1 MAAEERAGAP
11 ALRKTDDYEAVRA
24 LATRSGLEDGTF
36 EHVVTAWGYFIG
48 DGLVGCAALKE
59 EDGRYAVEWLAVS
72 EGLRGKGLG
81 RMLVGMVEAE
91 ARMRGADRV
100 WALARAPRFFERIGY
115 RVSTPAEAGGPMM
128 SNCLLCSQYQRSC
141 FPAVMVK
148 QLPPQQNAHQRHV

>member
-1 MAAEERAGAP
+1 MALDEQARAP
-11 ALRKTDDYEAVRA
+11 SLRKTDDYEAVRA
-24 LATRSGLEDGTF
+24 LAIRSGLEDGTF

-48 DGLVGCAALKE
+48 EELVGCAALKQ
-59 EDGRYAVEWLAVS
+59 DGGRFAVEWLAVS

-91 ARMRGADRV
+91 ARMRGAERV
-100 WALARAPRFFERIGY
+100 WALARAPRFFERIGF
-115 RVSTPAEAGGPMM
+115 RVSSPDEPASPMM

-148 QLPPQQNAHQRHV
+148 QL